1 MAQLKG
7 DGATLLQNKQSERVP
22 HEILIHLKKKIIK
35 IETFLRILRMFKV
48 DG

>member
-35 IETFLRILRMFKV
+35 IEAFLRV
-48 DG
+48 